1 MRPRTNAC
9 NAPSTEVLEAPRHA
23 RPDALSIKP
32 ARSHAALA
40 AARGRQRRPAQR
52 RTPCLPPRGARD
64 ASIAYR
70 HDVDEVVAEFG
81 TDANRGLD
89 DDDVRTRR
97 ERHGPTELTVE
108 KPAPAWR
115 RFLAQFQDALVILL
129 LAATA
134 ISAALWAVERDAAL
148 PYEAIRLTSRKW

>member
-1 MRPRTNAC
+1 MTTTCER
-9 NAPSTEVLEAPRHA
+9 E
-23 RPDALSIKP
+23 
-32 ARSHAALA
+32 
-40 AARGRQRRPAQR
+40 
-52 RTPCLPPRGARD
+52 
-64 ASIAYR
+64 
-70 HDVDEVVAEFG
+70 
-81 TDANRGLD
+81 
-89 DDDVRTRR
+89 R